1 MRILITG
8 ANGQLGQTFKCNIP
22 DGIELIRANKN
33 NFNLL
38 DNNQCFKKIL
48 DIRPDWILNFAA
60 YTNVDLAEKEEAIAF
75 QANGEVLD
83 SISKA
88 ALITGTNIL
97 HISTDFVFDGKQN
110 FPYQPYQNKNPIN
123 IYGLS
128 KSQGE
133 DYLMKNLN
141 KKNQSIIL
149 RTSWLMGPFGNNF
162 ALTMLKLMK
171 TKKQIGVVSDQVG
184 CPTSTFTLSQAI
196 WKIINTKNIFSEYKS
211 NIPIF
216 HFSDCGVASWYD
228 VAIKLQEF
236 FIDLNL
242 IQNPIDIFPLKTIEF
257 PTPAKRPK
265 YSILDCDKTYETFK
279 LKKIHWSKALKESLR
294 EINKFGMYD

>member
-8 ANGQLGQTFKCNIP
+8 STGQLGQTFKYNIP
-22 DGIELIRANKN
+22 HGIELIRATKN

-38 DNNQCFKKIL
+38 DNNQCFQSIL

-60 YTNVDLAEKEEAIAF
+60 YTNVDLAEKEKEIAF

-88 ALITGTNIL
+88 SLITGSKIL
-97 HISTDFVFDGKQN
+97 HVSTDFVFDGKQN

-133 DYLMKNLN
+133 DYLIKNFN
-141 KKNQSIIL
+141 KKNQVIIL
-149 RTSWLMGPFGNNF
+149 RTSWLMSPFGNNF
-162 ALTMLKLMK
+162 ALKMLKLIK

-184 CPTSTFTLSQAI
+184 CPTSTFTLSEAI
-196 WKIINTKNIFSEYKS
+196 WKIIAKKDIFVEYESKL
-211 NIPIF
+211 PII
-216 HFSDCGVASWYD
+216 HFSDCGVTSWYD

-242 IQNPIDIFPLKTIEF
+242 IKNPIDIFPIKTKEY
-257 PTPAKRPK
+257 PTPAKRPR
-265 YSILDCDKTYETFK
+265 YSILDCDKTYETLN
-279 LKKIHWSKALKESLR
+279 LKKIHWSKALKESLGK
-294 EINKFGMYD
+294 INKYGLNN